1 MLILSLMTAA
11 VPTKA
16 QAASLEYRGD
26 TVYIS
31 GNFTTD
37 DLVKI
42 DELRLQQFHPDL
54 RTASLDSVGG
64 NLAVSILMA
73 GAIAIRKLQT
83 TVEKGHSCKSGCF
96 YLLLAGREP
105 SVDRNAR
112 IGVHTARLVPGEKEW
127 IDWKEA
133 GLKVDPSSPEG
144 IAALMKEH
152 VNPDIDTE
160 FLVRLIKKADG
171 SKGKIY
177 WISPSE
183 LRKLGIEVRGKK
195 SK

>member
-1 MLILSLMTAA
+1 MLILLLMAA
-11 VPTKA
+11 SVPTKA
-16 QAASLEYRGD
+16 QAVSLEYRGD

-31 GNFTTD
+31 GNLTTD
-37 DLVKI
+37 DLEKI
-42 DELRLQQFHPDL
+42 PELRLQQFHPDL

-73 GAIAIRKLQT
+73 GAIGIRKLQT
-83 TVEKGHSCKSGCF
+83 TVEKGHSCESGCF

-133 GLKVDPSSPEG
+133 GLKS
-144 IAALMKEH
+144 
-152 VNPDIDTE
+152 T
-160 FLVRLIKKADG
+160 LVVPKG
-171 SKGKIY
+171 S
-177 WISPSE
+177 
-183 LRKLGIEVRGKK
+183 RR
-195 SK
+195 